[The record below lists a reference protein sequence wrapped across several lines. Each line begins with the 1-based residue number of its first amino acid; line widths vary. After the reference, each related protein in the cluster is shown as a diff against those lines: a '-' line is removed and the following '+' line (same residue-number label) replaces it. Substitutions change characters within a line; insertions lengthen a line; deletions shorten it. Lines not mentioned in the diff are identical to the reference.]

1 MREDDRD
8 IEMTRTAA
16 QNEGRESVKRPR
28 DRGRLCLR
36 PEGKGKR
43 RETERSGERK
53 EGRKIDAEKGGTRD

>member
-1 MREDDRD
+1 MREGDRD
-8 IEMTRTAA
+8 TEMTRTAA

-43 RETERSGERK
+43 
-53 EGRKIDAEKGGTRD
+53 EKKRD